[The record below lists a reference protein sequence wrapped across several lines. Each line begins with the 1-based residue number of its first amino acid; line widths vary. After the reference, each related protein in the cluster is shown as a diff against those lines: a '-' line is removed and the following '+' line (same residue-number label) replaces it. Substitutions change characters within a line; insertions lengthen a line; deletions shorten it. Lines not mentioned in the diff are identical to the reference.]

1 MGISMDNH
9 KESWCKDDKHQYFE
23 LFKDFNEWIDKGE
36 AEASNVLLTQ
46 LGIGNLSH
54 PSKAFY
60 AGDKAA
66 YEQSLRA
73 FRLDCRHQVLSRSFF
88 QENYDD
94 GDHWFERNEQRFNQL
109 VDRLSE
115 EMVVPFVG
123 AGVSVAGGFPTWAN
137 HLRQQGKTAGIAVE
151 QIETWLSSGQYEQVI
166 VHIEQTFGPD
176 VFAQEIRDVF
186 SKTGSIEGITL
197 RIAEL
202 FSDTL
207 ITTNYDRLLEQVF
220 DTGSEG
226 DLQVINGMTAMD
238 KANPESV
245 TIIKIHGDIKHPQKC
260 ILGKAQ
266 YDTAYGEEQL
276 DLQRPI
282 PKVLRYYFRNSSLL
296 FVGCSLTNDRTI
308 QVFKHVKEL
317 EGDFLFPQHFAI
329 EQAPETQEELVKRN
343 AELLRLGITAI
354 WYEKGRHDKVES
366 ILNLAKNELN
376 YKKAGLIDLA
386 VS

>member
-1 MGISMDNH
+1 MELKDD
-9 KESWCKDDKHQYFE
+9 WCKEDKHHNYE
-23 LFKDFNEWIDKGE
+23 LFNDFNNWVDKGSDK
-36 AEASNVLLTQ
+36 AASLLLTE

-60 AGDKAA
+60 AGDRSA

-73 FRLDCRHQVLSRSFF
+73 YRLDRRHEVLSKEYF
-88 QENYDD
+88 QENYAD
-94 GDHWFERNEQRFNQL
+94 GEHWFDRNEQRFNQL
-109 VDRLSE
+109 VDRLSDE
-115 EMVVPFVG
+115 IVVPFIG

-137 HLRQQGKTAGIAVE
+137 HLRQQGKTAGIADDL
-151 QIETWLSSGQYEQVI
+151 IEAWLSAGQYEQI
-166 VHIEQTFGPD
+166 IEHIEQTFSPD
-176 VFAQEIRDVF
+176 VFAQEIRDAF
-186 SKTGSIEGITL
+186 SKTGSIEDITL

-220 DTGSEG
+220 DTGSE
-226 DLQVINGMTAMD
+226 DSLQVINGMTAMD

-245 TIIKIHGDIKHPQKC
+245 TIIKIHGDIKHPQRC

-266 YDTAYGEEQL
+266 YDIAYGEEHL

-296 FVGCSLTNDRTI
+296 FVGCSLSNDRTL

-376 YKKAGLIDLA
+376 YKKAGLIDIA
-386 VS
+386 VI

>member
-1 MGISMDNH
+1 MTEQLDG
-9 KESWCKDDKHQYFE
+9 WCKGDKHHLFE
-23 LFKDFNEWIDKGE
+23 LFDDFNKWIDKGE
-36 AEASNVLLTQ
+36 EEASSILLKK

-60 AGDKAA
+60 AGDRAA

-73 FRLDCRHQVLSRSFF
+73 FRLERRHDVLSNEFF
-88 QENYDD
+88 KESYAN
-94 GDHWFERNEQRFNQL
+94 GEHWFERNEQRFDQL

-115 EMVVPFVG
+115 DMVVPFVG

-137 HLRQQGKTAGIAVE
+137 HLRQQGKTAGVADE
-151 QIETWLSSGQYEQVI
+151 QIESWLSSGQYEQVI
-166 VHIEQTFGPD
+166 EHIEQIFGPD
-176 VFAQEIRDVF
+176 VFAQEIRDAF
-186 SKTGSIEGITL
+186 SRTGSIEDITL

-220 DTGSEG
+220 DTGSENS
-226 DLQVINGMTAMD
+226 LQVINGMTAMD

-245 TIIKIHGDIKHPQKC
+245 TIIKIHGDIKHPQRC

-276 DLQRPI
+276 DIQRPI

-296 FVGCSLTNDRTI
+296 FIGCSLSNDRTI

-376 YKKAGLIDLA
+376 YKQAQLL
-386 VS
+386 

>member
-1 MGISMDNH
+1 MTEQMEG
-9 KESWCKDDKHQYFE
+9 WCKDDKHHLFE
-23 LFKDFNEWIDKGE
+23 LFSDFNEWIDKGS
-36 AEASNVLLTQ
+36 AEVSSALLKQ

-66 YEQSLRA
+66 YDQALRA
-73 FRLDCRHQVLSRSFF
+73 YRLDCRHDVLSKEFF
-88 QENYDD
+88 QENYVD
-94 GDHWFERNEQRFNQL
+94 GEHWFERNEQHFNQL
-109 VDRLSE
+109 VERLCDE
-115 EMVVPFVG
+115 IVVPFVG

-137 HLRQQGKTAGIAVE
+137 HLRQQGKTAGIAAD
-151 QIETWLSSGQYEQVI
+151 QIESWLSAGQYEQVI
-166 VHIEQTFGPD
+166 EHIEPTCGPD

-186 SKTGSIEGITL
+186 SKTGSIEDITL

-226 DLQVINGMTAMD
+226 SLQVINGMTAMD

-245 TIIKIHGDIKHPQKC
+245 TIIKIHGDIKYPQRC

-266 YDTAYGEEQL
+266 YDTADGEEEL

-282 PKVLRYYFRNSSLL
+282 PKVLRYYFKNSSLL
-296 FVGCSLTNDRTI
+296 FVGCSLSNDRTI

-329 EQAPETQEELVKRN
+329 EQAPETQE
-343 AELLRLGITAI
+343 
-354 WYEKGRHDKVES
+354 
-366 ILNLAKNELN
+366 
-376 YKKAGLIDLA
+376 
-386 VS
+386 